1 MSNFIIFRA
10 EKHKSAI
17 GLRNSLKHAMR
28 EQPTPNADP
37 ERLDDNHYFTLQN
50 GDELGA
56 KTVDEAMKA
65 YESKLPA
72 KVRKNA
78 VHCLEFLVSGSPE
91 QMAKLTREQQINF
104 FASATNYIAKKF
116 GGMKNI
122 IHAQI
127 HFDETT
133 PHLTVFAVPIDE
145 KGALNARKFV
155 GGSKFVLSQLQTEI
169 AEEVGEK
176 YGLARGIKK
185 IKPDDHI
192 PISEYHK
199 IVANFD
205 KFIRNPSVVSESF
218 IYRLAQDMAKIESKK
233 GDEKYIKGL
242 EEELKSIQSKY
253 GENPQRPNKEYMN
266 YSNEERKQ
274 GESVARYHEI
284 LTFLEKKNPEFLEK
298 EKIEQEYLSDA
309 KKKAFIGVGRPETFL
324 GSFINIITQKAK
336 EDIENNKKKKE
347 EEDKK
352 HKAEIETLKNEKM
365 KAVQESRKKRDEL
378 RNEIRQEFKDELTM
392 KDREITK
399 LNSEISNLK
408 EVNRNNLEQLRKL
421 SDQEAEIKNL
431 QEELTAKSN
440 ELITL
445 KQNVNSSDWLMKQYE
460 KLNNQKT
467 STYKFKM

>member
-284 LTFLEKKNPEFLEK
+284 LTFLE
-298 EKIEQEYLSDA
+298 S
-309 KKKAFIGVGRPETFL
+309 
-324 GSFINIITQKAK
+324 S
-336 EDIENNKKKKE
+336 
-347 EEDKK
+347 
-352 HKAEIETLKNEKM
+352 
-365 KAVQESRKKRDEL
+365 
-378 RNEIRQEFKDELTM
+378 
-392 KDREITK
+392 KDR
-399 LNSEISNLK
+399 
-408 EVNRNNLEQLRKL
+408 
-421 SDQEAEIKNL
+421 
-431 QEELTAKSN
+431 KS
-440 ELITL
+440 
-445 KQNVNSSDWLMKQYE
+445 VV
-460 KLNNQKT
+460 
-467 STYKFKM
+467 